1 MEVCNTVVRATI
13 KVNENPIFWT
23 PVAPKPLNQST

>member
-1 MEVCNTVVRATI
+1 VRNTLVSATI
-13 KVNENPIFWT
+13 KGNEKPQIWA